1 MINKTIS
8 GYTIKRKLGEGGM
21 AEVYYA
27 ENNIGKKAAVK
38 ILKARLCED
47 ENVVLRFEN
56 EAKVMVKLEHPNITQ
71 VYDYGKIDDRPCIVM
86 AFLEGEDLKKRMNEG
101 ERFSEEQLQKWWNQL
116 VDTLNFTH
124 KQGIVHRDIKPS
136 NIFIDKKGDVKLMD
150 FGIAKVKDAIS
161 VTSSGTQIGTLLYM
175 SPEQVLDSK
184 HIDYRSDVYSLAIT
198 FVHLLSGE
206 APYDTTTTNDYMIR
220 KGIVEE
226 EVDLTR
232 IPGSW
237 QSFLKPYLAKDP
249 KMRPALREFEYI
261 INDPIPDIFDAD
273 ETQVDI
279 LQKEVDD
286 VEKPDL
292 VPEKVTNNETLSKSG
307 NVSIY
312 VACGLFGLFVIL
324 IVLGVIMRKCNR
336 EEPSTGVIEQ
346 VLSCEECLSEECL
359 SEATQIFNNDSIK
372 QKWNIDDYARAIPQ
386 LNKGW
391 DLIKDCDDA
400 ASVDLKNRY
409 KQHVRSI
416 HQAEEGNYNSVT
428 NKKLKEEGRARM
440 DKLEEFHGFSE

>member
-8 GYTIKRKLGEGGM
+8 GYTLKRKIGEGGM

-38 ILKARLCED
+38 ILKSRLCED
-47 ENVVLRFEN
+47 ENVVIRFEN

-86 AFLEGEDLKKRMNEG
+86 AFLEGEDLKKRMNMG
-101 ERFSEEQLQKWWNQL
+101 ERFSDNQLQKWWNQL

-206 APYDTTTTNDYMIR
+206 APYDITTTNDYMIR
-220 KGIVEE
+220 KGIVEK
-226 EVDLTR
+226 EVDLSQL
-232 IPGSW
+232 PDKWS
-237 QSFLKPYLAKDP
+237 SFLKPYLAKEP
-249 KMRPALREFEYI
+249 QMRPALREFPVGNVVRER
-261 INDPIPDIFDAD
+261 FDDD
-273 ETQVDI
+273 ETQV
-279 LQKEVDD
+279 EVTKREVNDMK
-286 VEKPDL
+286 KPNL
-292 VPEKVTNNETLSKSG
+292 NPKPEKKPKSKIGKILLYIVGGFFGFFVLMIVIGIMNEPSS
-307 NVSIY
+307 NVD
-312 VACGLFGLFVIL
+312 
-324 IVLGVIMRKCNR
+324 
-336 EEPSTGVIEQ
+336 EEPAVE
-346 VLSCEECLSEECL
+346 VYEEPVSDTIVNEPSSEVE
-359 SEATQIFNNDSIK
+359 EAVVES
-372 QKWNIDDYARAIPQ
+372 YEVP
-386 LNKGW
+386 
-391 DLIKDCDDA
+391 
-400 ASVDLKNRY
+400 V
-409 KQHVRSI
+409 
-416 HQAEEGNYNSVT
+416 
-428 NKKLKEEGRARM
+428 KKKAMKKAPYE
-440 DKLEEFHGFSE
+440 K